1 MMREWLSPLLG
12 IATVL
17 FFSAVAAFLWL
28 SRRDSEAAAIRRYES
43 LRKPGQAPRKQ
54 AIYSLMQQ
62 LYSICVQVPVLRV
75 YLQHLRRRLVIL
87 RLGDEWKL
95 RLETMRS
102 ALLMWLIL
110 LLAAIPLIL
119 AVRDLFTLAMLGIG
133 LWVGHGILSD
143 MGVHRLEMRL
153 LRQLR
158 LFLGDVRHHY
168 HRHGMVEEAIYESAD
183 GAPYEMALHGQ
194 ELYDML
200 TDSDAEDKL
209 AQYVEHAPNRYL
221 QGFAGLSYLIKEH
234 GDQQTE
240 SGSVYLKGLE
250 KLAVELNLELLRRER
265 LSFLLQGLTVI
276 ALLPLL
282 FTRPIEAW
290 ASHFFPAM
298 DTFYA
303 SAFGWAVKL
312 CLLVIVWLC
321 YVLLRNLSALDAT
334 ARPTS
339 RKRWEQWVYGW
350 PWMRWLAHRLGPVPD
365 SRESERMTRLLK
377 DTASPLRLEWFYV
390 QRIVAGAAA
399 FMVVLG
405 LFVSLHIAE
414 RHQILYAPVAPGT
427 LFGQLSPEEETKA
440 REAAALDRKVL
451 DQLKEVGPRTEN
463 RVISLLRNDSAG
475 LIKEDQLREAARRI
489 MGKLVKL
496 NRPVL
501 TWWEV
506 FLAFASGWGGYMLPV
521 GTRLFQQRMR
531 QMEMKHEVDQL
542 QAVIAMLAGM
552 DRMSVEQLLVW
563 MEQFAFIFKEPL
575 QSCLLHIEQGE
586 EQALAQLKEDAPFL
600 PFVRVVEKLEMASQH
615 LTIRQAFDDLEA
627 EQTFARGQRKQEYE
641 QLIEQKAG
649 WGRLIGF
656 APMMTLIFG
665 YLVIPLVIVSLQQ
678 MNTYYDQL
686 HRIQ

>member
-1 MMREWLSPLLG
+1 MIRDWLSPILG

-17 FFSAVAAFLWL
+17 FLVTIAAFLWL
-28 SRRDSEAAAIRRYES
+28 SRRDSEVAAVRRYEA

-54 AIYSLMQQ
+54 AIYSFMQQ
-62 LYSICVQVPVLRV
+62 LYRVCEQVAVLRA

-95 RLETMRS
+95 RLETMKS
-102 ALLMWLIL
+102 ALLMWLVL
-110 LLAAIPLIL
+110 LIAAIPLVW
-119 AVRDLFTLAMLGIG
+119 AVRDPFTLAMLGIG

-183 GAPYEMALHGQ
+183 SAPYEMALHGQ

-200 TDSDAEDKL
+200 TDSDAEEKL
-209 AQYVEHAPNRYL
+209 AQYVEIAPNRYL

-240 SGSVYLKGLE
+240 TGSVYLKGLE
-250 KLAVELNLELLRRER
+250 KLSVELNLELLRRER
-265 LSFLLQGLTVI
+265 LSYLLQGLTVI

-312 CLLVIVWLC
+312 CLLVVVWLC
-321 YVLLRNLSALDAT
+321 YVLLRNLSELDAT

-339 RKRWEQWVYGW
+339 RKRWEQRVYGW
-350 PWMRWLAHRLGPVPD
+350 PWVRWLAHRLGPIPG
-365 SRESERMTRLLK
+365 SREAQRMTRLLK

-390 QRIVAGAAA
+390 QRIATGIAA
-399 FMVVLG
+399 FLAVLG
-405 LFVSLHIAE
+405 LFVSLHVAE
-414 RHQILYAPVAPGT
+414 RHQVLYAPVKPGT
-427 LFGQLSPEEETKA
+427 LFGQLSPEEEVKA
-440 REAAALDRKVL
+440 REAAALDRRIL
-451 DQLKEVGPRTEN
+451 DQLKEVRPRNEN
-463 RVISLLRNDSAG
+463 SIISLLRKDPTVAV
-475 LIKEDQLREAARRI
+475 KEDQLRLTGRRI
-489 MGKLVKL
+489 LGKLEKL
-496 NRPVL
+496 NQPLLV
-501 TWWEV
+501 WWEA
-506 FLAFASGWGGYMLPV
+506 FLAFSSGWGGYALPV
-521 GTRLFQQRMR
+521 GIRLFHRRMR

-542 QAVIAMLAGM
+542 HAVIAMLSEM
-552 DRMSVEQLLVW
+552 NRMSVEQLLLW
-563 MEQFAFIFKEPL
+563 MEQFANVFKEPL
-575 QSCLLHIEQGE
+575 QACLLHYEQGE

-600 PFVRVVEKLEMASQH
+600 PFLRIVEKLEMASQH

-627 EQTFARGQRKQEYE
+627 EQAFAREQRKQEYE

-649 WGRLIGF
+649 WGRWIGF
-656 APMMTLIFG
+656 APLMTLIFG
-665 YLVIPLVIVSLQQ
+665 YLVIPLVIVSLHQ
-678 MNTYYDQL
+678 MTTYYDQL

>member
-17 FFSAVAAFLWL
+17 FLAAVAAFLWL
-28 SRRDSEAAAIRRYES
+28 SRRDSEVAAVRRYEA

-62 LYSICVQVPVLRV
+62 LYRVCEQIPVLRA

-95 RLETMRS
+95 RLETMKS
-102 ALLMWLIL
+102 ALLMWLVL
-110 LLAAIPLIL
+110 FVAAIPLVL
-119 AVRDLFTLAMLGIG
+119 AVRDPFTLAMLGMG
-133 LWVGHGILSD
+133 LWVGHGILLD

-168 HRHGMVEEAIYESAD
+168 HRHGMVEEAIYDAAD

-240 SGSVYLKGLE
+240 NGSVYLKGLE
-250 KLAVELNLELLRRER
+250 KLSVELNLELLRRER
-265 LSFLLQGLTVI
+265 LSFLLQGLIVI

-282 FTRPIEAW
+282 FTRPIESW

-303 SAFGWAVKL
+303 SAFGWATKL
-312 CLLVIVWLC
+312 GLLVVVWLC
-321 YVLLRNLSALDAT
+321 YVLLRNLSELDAT
-334 ARPTS
+334 VRPTS
-339 RKRWEQWVYGW
+339 RKRWEQRVYGW
-350 PWMRWLAHRLGPVPD
+350 PWMRGLLHRMGPIPD
-365 SRESERMTRLLK
+365 SREAQRITRLLK

-390 QRIVAGAAA
+390 QRIVAGVAA
-399 FMVVLG
+399 FLTVLG
-405 LFVSLHIAE
+405 LFVSLHVAE
-414 RHQILYAPVAPGT
+414 RHQLLYAPVKPGT
-427 LFGQLSPEEETKA
+427 LFGQLSPEEETTA
-440 REAAALDRKVL
+440 RETAALDRRIL
-451 DQLKEVGPRTEN
+451 DQLEEVRPRNEN
-463 RVISLLRNDSAG
+463 SVIGLLRKDSI
-475 LIKEDQLREAARRI
+475 LQVKEDQLREAARRI
-489 MGKLVKL
+489 LNKLEQL
-496 NRPVL
+496 NQPL
-501 TWWEV
+501 LAWWEV
-506 FLAFASGWGGYMLPV
+506 FLAFAAGWGGYVLPV
-521 GTRLFQQRMR
+521 GVRLFQRRMR

-542 QAVIAMLAGM
+542 QAVIAMLAAL

-563 MEQFAFIFKEPL
+563 MEQFAFIFREPL
-575 QSCLLHIEQGE
+575 QACLLHVEQGE

-600 PFVRVVEKLEMASQH
+600 PFVRLVEKLEMSSQH

-627 EQTFARGQRKQEYE
+627 EQAFAREQRKQEYE

-649 WGRLIGF
+649 WGRWIGF
-656 APMMTLIFG
+656 APLMTLIFG
-665 YLVIPLVIVSLQQ
+665 YLVIPLVVVSLHQ
-678 MNTYYDQL
+678 MTTYYDQL

>member
-1 MMREWLSPLLG
+1 MIREWLSPLLG
-12 IATVL
+12 IVTVL
-17 FFSAVAAFLWL
+17 FLAAVAAFLWL
-28 SRRDSEAAAIRRYES
+28 SRRDSEVAAVRRYEA

-54 AIYSLMQQ
+54 AVYSFMQQ
-62 LYSICVQVPVLRV
+62 LYSVCEQMPVLRM
-75 YLQHLRRRLVIL
+75 YLLHLRRRLVIL

-95 RLETMRS
+95 RLEVMKS
-102 ALLMWLIL
+102 ALLMWLVL
-110 LLAAIPLIL
+110 FLAAIPLVL
-119 AVRDLFTLAMLGIG
+119 AVRDPYTLAMLGIG

-143 MGVHRLEMRL
+143 MGVYRLEMRL

-168 HRHGMVEEAIYESAD
+168 HRHGMVDEAVYESAD
-183 GAPYEMALHGQ
+183 SAPYEMALHGQ

-250 KLAVELNLELLRRER
+250 KLSIELNLELLRRER

-303 SAFGWAVKL
+303 SAFGWAAKL
-312 CLLVIVWLC
+312 CLLVVVWLC
-321 YVLLRNLSALDAT
+321 YVLLRNLSELDAT

-339 RKRWEQWVYGW
+339 RKRWEQRVYGW
-350 PWMRWLAHRLGPVPD
+350 PWMRWLAHRLGPVPG
-365 SRESERMTRLLK
+365 SREAERITRLLK

-390 QRIVAGAAA
+390 QRIVAGFAA
-399 FMVVLG
+399 FLVVLG
-405 LFVSLHIAE
+405 LFVSLHAAE
-414 RHQILYAPVAPGT
+414 RHQVLYAPVKPGT

-440 REAAALDRKVL
+440 REAAALDRRML
-451 DQLKEVGPRTEN
+451 DQLKEVRPRSEN
-463 RVISLLRNDSAG
+463 SVISLLRKDPAAQV
-475 LIKEDQLREAARRI
+475 KEDQLREAARRI
-489 MGKLVKL
+489 LGKLEKL
-496 NRPVL
+496 NKPFL
-501 TWWEV
+501 AWWEA
-506 FLAFASGWGGYMLPV
+506 FLAFAAGWGGYTLPV
-521 GTRLFQQRMR
+521 GIRLFQRRMR

-552 DRMSVEQLLVW
+552 DRMSVEQLLLW
-563 MEQFAFIFKEPL
+563 MEQFAQVFKEPL
-575 QSCLLHIEQGE
+575 QACLLHFEQGE

-600 PFVRVVEKLEMASQH
+600 PFVRIVEKLEMASQH

-627 EQTFARGQRKQEYE
+627 EQAFAREQRKQEYE

-649 WGRLIGF
+649 WGRWIGF
-656 APMMTLIFG
+656 APLMTLIFG
-665 YLVIPLVIVSLQQ
+665 YLVIPLVVVSLHQ
-678 MNTYYDQL
+678 MTVYYDQL
-686 HRIQ
+686 QRIQ